1 MTFVCT
7 GNICRSAVAERMTR
21 RGLQDW
27 LPGDADQIEVTSAG
41 TAAVVGSAMHP
52 ASRRALE
59 LRGVPGKG
67 HVAKQLTEETVAG
80 SDLVIT
86 MTEEQRAAVLALYP
100 RGLRKVFTLREA
112 VGLLRTLPPVVA
124 PMGADGEAHARA
136 LVALLA
142 DARRNRVTE
151 PGQDDVADP
160 IGQPAQAH
168 VEVAQA
174 IEKRLGR
181 LLRAL
186 VLPEFAAELWAPAP
200 VLQSVERV
208 QSSSSSSSSVKNAA

>member
-1 MTFVCT
+1 MRLTFVCT

-27 LPGDADQIEVTSAG
+27 LPGDADQIEVGSAG

-59 LRGVPGKG
+59 NRGVPSKG
-67 HVAKQLTEETVAG
+67 HVAQQLTEEMVAD
-80 SDLVIT
+80 SDVVIT
-86 MTEEQRAAVLALYP
+86 MTEEQRATVLALYP
-100 RGLRKVFTLREA
+100 RGLKKVFTLREA
-112 VGLLRTLPPVVA
+112 TGLLATLPPVAA
-124 PMGADGEAHARA
+124 PLAHDGESHARA

-151 PGQDDVADP
+151 PGQDDVPDP

-168 VEVAQA
+168 VEVAQV

-181 LLRAL
+181 LLRAF
-186 VLPEFAAELWAPAP
+186 VQPEFAAELWAPAP
-200 VLQSVERV
+200 VPHRGQ
-208 QSSSSSSSSVKNAA
+208 SSSSSSSVKNAA

>member
-52 ASRRALE
+52 ASRAALAA
-59 LRGVPGKG
+59 RGVEGKG
-67 HVAKQLTEETVAG
+67 HLAQQLTVGMVAE

-86 MTEEQRAAVLALYP
+86 MTEEQRATVLATYP

-112 VGLLRTLPPVVA
+112 VGLLRTLPPVAA
-124 PMGADGEAHARA
+124 PLAKDGDAHARA
-136 LVALLA
+136 VVAMLA

-151 PGQDDVADP
+151 PGQDDVPDP
-160 IGQPAQAH
+160 IGKPAAAH
-168 VEVAQA
+168 VEVAQI
-174 IEKRLGR
+174 IEKRLGK

-186 VLPEFAAELWAPAP
+186 VLPEFAAELWAPAAVPQP
-200 VLQSVERV
+200 VTAKSMAVR
-208 QSSSSSSSSVKNAA
+208 SAA